1 MLKSVRVKN
10 FKILSDAQFSL
21 SNLTVLSGYNGVGK
35 SCLIQSLLL
44 LRQSYERNV
53 LANCLL
59 LDDKYVSVG
68 LGRDALKCDA
78 EEKQIAFELEWDDPQ
93 PTSSSRMFVYDSDS
107 VESCDFMHA
116 SKHIETN
123 DLGYLSLFNH
133 NFQYVPTSIS
143 GSDSEQKRSGY
154 HVEVERTIGVHGE
167 YLAHFIHAHGRNKVK
182 IPELIHVTAD
192 SSLLIDSINGWLR
205 ELTNGHQVVT
215 VEDELINTVLL
226 RFAVQYDC
234 GEKLSPYMRPDRVGP
249 SVVHALAVIVAIL
262 SADKGDLIILE
273 HPDNNLHGSA
283 QSALGRLCALAAKN
297 GVQVIIETHSE
308 HIVNGARVAVRKYK
322 IDPEA
327 ISVIF
332 MTRNFASDSFGV
344 QIQTP
349 KMDAH
354 GLYDTWPTGFFDQ
367 AEHDLEHLL

>member
-1 MLKSVRVKN
+1 MLRSVRVKN

-53 LANCLL
+53 LSDCLL

-68 LGRDALKCDA
+68 LGRDVLKCDA
-78 EEKQIAFELEWDDPQ
+78 AEKQIAFELEWDDPQ
-93 PTSSSRMFVYDSDS
+93 PTSSSRQFVYDC
-107 VESCDFMHA
+107 VESCDYMRA
-116 SKHIETN
+116 ARPIKTN
-123 DLGYLSLFNH
+123 DLGTLSLFNH

-143 GSDSEQKRSGY
+143 CSDSDQKRSDY
-154 HVEVERTIGVHGE
+154 HVKVERTIGVHGE
-167 YLAHFIHAHGRNKVK
+167 YLAHFIHEHVRDEVK
-182 IPELIHVTAD
+182 IPELIHATAN

-215 VEDELINTVLL
+215 VENEMSNTVLL
-226 RFAVQYDC
+226 RFEVRYDC
-234 GEKLSPYMRPDRVGP
+234 GEKLSPYLSPDRVSR
-249 SVVHALAVIVAIL
+249 SVVQALAVIVAIL

-273 HPDNNLHGSA
+273 HPENNLHGSA

-297 GVQVIIETHSE
+297 GVQVIIETHSD
-308 HIVNGARVAVRKYK
+308 HVLNGARVAVRNYE
-322 IDPEA
+322 IDPKA
-327 ISVIF
+327 TSIIF

-349 KMDAH
+349 KMDAL
-354 GLYDTWPTGFFDQ
+354 GLYDTWPSGFFDQ
-367 AEHDLEHLL
+367 FEHDLVRLL